1 MHKRCKYCGDL
12 EEVKRSTRTLLG
24 GAHHLPPRRVADAG
38 CIGFGSEGQANNVA
52 LNVIDFLDEQSKQ
65 TTTK

>member
-1 MHKRCKYCGDL
+1 MHKRCKYCGEL
-12 EEVKRSTRTLLG
+12 EVKRSTRTLLG
-24 GAHHLPPRRVADAG
+24 GAHPPRRAADAG
-38 CIGFGSEGQANNVA
+38 IGSEGQPNNVA